1 MDWCIAREHTRST
14 ARFGIDP
21 QEVDMLRIYVVLVS
35 LVGVVSLGACGSAP
49 SIRLGEQ
56 DSGRMIEIRRGD
68 RLEVVLEGSPI
79 MGYQWEWLQRTAGD
93 DPSVILTGEPSFK
106 LDWGGSGR
114 TRFTFET
121 QHAGRTTITLVGRRV
136 DTPRVPPQQTFTVE
150 VIVH

>member
-21 QEVDMLRIYVVLVS
+21 QEVDMLRTYVVLVS

-79 MGYQWEWLQRTAGD
+79 MGYQWEWLQDAAGD

-106 LDWGGSGR
+106 LD
-114 TRFTFET
+114 
-121 QHAGRTTITLVGRRV
+121 
-136 DTPRVPPQQTFTVE
+136 
-150 VIVH
+150 